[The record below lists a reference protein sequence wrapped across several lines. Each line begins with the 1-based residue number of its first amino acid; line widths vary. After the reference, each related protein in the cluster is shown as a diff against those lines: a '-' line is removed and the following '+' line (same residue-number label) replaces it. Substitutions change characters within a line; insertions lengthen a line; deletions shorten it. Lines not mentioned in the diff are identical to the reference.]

1 VSRYDVIIVGAGP
14 AGIFT
19 ALELKEKAPHAK
31 VLILEAGKP
40 IDERG
45 KRDVITGRGGA
56 GAFSD
61 GKLNLSPHIG
71 GRLLDYVPES
81 ELEKL
86 IDYVHKTY
94 IRFGAGE
101 FKPRLDPEKVAELE
115 YKAIRAG
122 MKLVP
127 YEVHHM
133 GTEVTREVSKNMYL
147 YLKDRADIR
156 FHTRVTKILVEDGKA
171 VGVETKNGERFY
183 GDFVVVAP
191 GRFGA
196 SRLVK
201 EAKRIGIKTVP
212 NPVDIGVRV
221 EIPRHIMRH
230 LTDVL
235 YEPKLIYTTKTY
247 DDRVRTFCVNPQGF
261 VTKEYYDDV
270 VTVNGHAYRYKKSKN
285 TNFAILVS
293 SRFTEPFNQP
303 VEYAKHIARL
313 ANMLAGGSVLIQRLI
328 DLLAG
333 RRSTEVRISRSTIEP
348 TLKEAVPGDLAY
360 VLPHRHL
367 TDIVEFLE
375 AMEGLVPGILGNG
388 TLLYGVEIKLYSAR
402 VDVKN
407 TLETKAVE
415 RLYTIGD
422 GSGITRSLMQASV
435 SGVIAARDIASRIRV
450 FVKNHNPSS
459 SS

>member
-1 VSRYDVIIVGAGP
+1 MSRYDVIIVGAGP

-31 VLILEAGKP
+31 VLIIEAGKP
-40 IDERG
+40 VDQRG
-45 KRDVITGRGGA
+45 KRAVITGRGGA

-94 IRFGAGE
+94 IKFGAGE

-115 YKAIRAG
+115 YKAIKAG
-122 MKLVP
+122 MRLIP

-133 GTEVTREVSKNMYL
+133 GTEVTREVAKNMYL
-147 YLKDRADIR
+147 YLKDRADIL
-156 FHTRVTKILVEDGKA
+156 FNTRASELLVEGDRI
-171 VGVETKNGERFY
+171 VGVKTDKGDTFY
-183 GDFVVVAP
+183 ADFVVVAP

-201 EAKRIGIKTVP
+201 EARRIGIKTVP
-212 NPVDIGVRV
+212 NPVDVGVRV
-221 EIPRHIMRH
+221 EIPRQIMRH
-230 LTDVL
+230 LTDIL

-247 DDRVRTFCVNPQGF
+247 DDHVRTFCVNPQGF

-270 VTVNGHAYRYKKSKN
+270 VTVNGHAFRYKKSKN

-313 ANMLAGGSVLIQRLI
+313 ANMLAGGSVLIQRYV
-328 DLLAG
+328 DLKAG
-333 RRSTEVRISRSTIEP
+333 RRSTEIRIARATIEP
-348 TLKEAVPGDLAY
+348 TLKDAVPGDLAY

-367 TDIVEFLE
+367 TDIIEFLE
-375 AMEGLVPGILGNG
+375 AMESLVPGITGNG

-407 TLETKAVE
+407 NLETKAVSG
-415 RLYTIGD
+415 LYTIGD

-435 SGVIAARDIASRIRV
+435 SGVIAARDIAS
-450 FVKNHNPSS
+450 KL
-459 SS
+459 